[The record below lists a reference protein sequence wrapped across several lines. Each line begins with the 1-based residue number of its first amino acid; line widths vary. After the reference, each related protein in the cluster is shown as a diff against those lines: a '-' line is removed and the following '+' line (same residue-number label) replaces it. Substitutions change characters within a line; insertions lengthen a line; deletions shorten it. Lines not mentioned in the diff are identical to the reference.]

1 MTPKKHD
8 GTLNF
13 GEGTLNFSEW
23 DAVAPVSAPHRIL
36 QIPGFQPRHA
46 ERLFVRVLGQ
56 GPPPPMRP

>member
-1 MTPKKHD
+1 VTPKKHD

-36 QIPGFQPRHA
+36 QIPGF
-46 ERLFVRVLGQ
+46 
-56 GPPPPMRP
+56 